1 MLFQNNDVKI
11 VVNKKGINETIT
23 RFVVD
28 DITSQQEMITSLT
41 TDKVSFYYKTGKIDF
56 DYQKVYKD
64 AINLVNQNNI
74 KLNNIS
80 NSNLSYTMIEY
91 YTLLAMACLYGAM
104 ISIFIT
110 NKNSANIT
118 SAGKRTTISPV
129 HKKTMLLSSFL
140 ASYIVQM
147 LGILVIFLYTIFVL
161 KVDYGNNIPLVILLL
176 SLGSLAGL
184 TLGIAIGT
192 LLKASETTK
201 TGILIAITMFFSFL
215 SGMMGITMKYV
226 IDTNVPILNLIN
238 PAAMIT
244 DGFYSLYYYDTLNR
258 FYFNIISLIVFS
270 IIMLAI
276 SYQEK
281 NMTVFNTFWKV
292 INKYKGTIIL
302 FTVMLIAF
310 GGINTTTSNTSLDFT
325 NNKPDIVII
334 NNDQNK
340 GLTKNLIAYL
350 KENTN
355 VKDIK
360 DEEEIDDALF
370 YRQVNYI
377 IYIPKNYRNDILSG
391 INHKID
397 IKTTDDYDSSLA
409 EMILKRYL
417 KTQEVYSKTTS
428 NEQELIEKINTNLK
442 TKSEV
447 SITSTVNTDKTSKVS
462 GYYNFASYSI
472 MYTIIF
478 IICMVL
484 ASFNEKTIKK
494 RTIISSMNYKTHNKL
509 ILKASFLY
517 SIIVWLLFMI
527 LGIILFPDTV
537 ISLRGLIYTINAFIF
552 TFASLTLALLIS
564 SLSSNKSAIT
574 GIANVVC
581 LGSAFLCGAF
591 IPSTWLPDTVIKISR
606 IFPTYWYVN
615 SNDLLSSLEKIDL
628 NSLEPIIINMLVV
641 LLFSLIFI
649 VLTNIISKKKQI
661 VE

>member
-1 MLFQNNDVKI
+1 
-11 VVNKKGINETIT
+11 
-23 RFVVD
+23 
-28 DITSQQEMITSLT
+28 
-41 TDKVSFYYKTGKIDF
+41 
-56 DYQKVYKD
+56 
-64 AINLVNQNNI
+64 
-74 KLNNIS
+74 
-80 NSNLSYTMIEY
+80 
-91 YTLLAMACLYGAM
+91 
-104 ISIFIT
+104 
-110 NKNSANIT
+110 
-118 SAGKRTTISPV
+118 
-129 HKKTMLLSSFL
+129 
-140 ASYIVQM
+140 
-147 LGILVIFLYTIFVL
+147 
-161 KVDYGNNIPLVILLL
+161 
-176 SLGSLAGL
+176 
-184 TLGIAIGT
+184 
-192 LLKASETTK
+192 
-201 TGILIAITMFFSFL
+201 
-215 SGMMGITMKYV
+215 
-226 IDTNVPILNLIN
+226 
-238 PAAMIT
+238 
-244 DGFYSLYYYDTLNR
+244 
-258 FYFNIISLIVFS
+258 
-270 IIMLAI
+270 
-276 SYQEK
+276 
-281 NMTVFNTFWKV
+281 MTVFNTFWKV

-310 GGINTTTSNTSLDFT
+310 GGINTTTSNNSLDFT

-391 INHKID
+391 INPKID

-417 KTQEVYSKTTS
+417 QTQEVYSKTTS

-484 ASFNEKTIKK
+484 ASFNEKTLKK

-564 SLSSNKSAIT
+564 SLSSNKSTIT

-591 IPSTWLPDTVIKISR
+591 IPSTWLPETVIKISR

-615 SNDLLSSLEKIDL
+615 SNDLLSSLEKINL

>member
-1 MLFQNNDVKI
+1 
-11 VVNKKGINETIT
+11 
-23 RFVVD
+23 
-28 DITSQQEMITSLT
+28 
-41 TDKVSFYYKTGKIDF
+41 
-56 DYQKVYKD
+56 
-64 AINLVNQNNI
+64 
-74 KLNNIS
+74 
-80 NSNLSYTMIEY
+80 
-91 YTLLAMACLYGAM
+91 
-104 ISIFIT
+104 
-110 NKNSANIT
+110 
-118 SAGKRTTISPV
+118 
-129 HKKTMLLSSFL
+129 
-140 ASYIVQM
+140 
-147 LGILVIFLYTIFVL
+147 
-161 KVDYGNNIPLVILLL
+161 
-176 SLGSLAGL
+176 
-184 TLGIAIGT
+184 
-192 LLKASETTK
+192 
-201 TGILIAITMFFSFL
+201 
-215 SGMMGITMKYV
+215 
-226 IDTNVPILNLIN
+226 
-238 PAAMIT
+238 
-244 DGFYSLYYYDTLNR
+244 
-258 FYFNIISLIVFS
+258 
-270 IIMLAI
+270 
-276 SYQEK
+276 
-281 NMTVFNTFWKV
+281 MTVFNTFWKV

-302 FTVMLIAF
+302 FTVMLVAF
-310 GGINTTTSNTSLDFT
+310 GGINTTSSNNSLDFT
-325 NNKPDIVII
+325 NNKPDILII

-340 GLTKNLIAYL
+340 GLTKNLISYL

-355 VKDIK
+355 VKNIK
-360 DEEEIDDALF
+360 EEEIDDALF

-391 INHKID
+391 INPKID
-397 IKTTDDYDSSLA
+397 IKTTGDYDSSLA
-409 EMILKRYL
+409 EMILTRYL

-462 GYYNFASYSI
+462 RYYNFASYSI

-484 ASFNEKTIKK
+484 SSFNEKVIKK
-494 RTIISSMNYKTHNKL
+494 RTIISSMNYKSHNKL

-564 SLSSNKSAIT
+564 SLSSNKNVIT

-591 IPSTWLPDTVIKISR
+591 IPTTWLPETVIKVSR
-606 IFPTYWYVN
+606 VFPTYWYVN
-615 SNDLLSSLEKIDL
+615 SNDLLSNLEKINL

>member
-1 MLFQNNDVKI
+1 
-11 VVNKKGINETIT
+11 
-23 RFVVD
+23 
-28 DITSQQEMITSLT
+28 
-41 TDKVSFYYKTGKIDF
+41 
-56 DYQKVYKD
+56 
-64 AINLVNQNNI
+64 
-74 KLNNIS
+74 
-80 NSNLSYTMIEY
+80 
-91 YTLLAMACLYGAM
+91 
-104 ISIFIT
+104 
-110 NKNSANIT
+110 
-118 SAGKRTTISPV
+118 
-129 HKKTMLLSSFL
+129 
-140 ASYIVQM
+140 
-147 LGILVIFLYTIFVL
+147 
-161 KVDYGNNIPLVILLL
+161 
-176 SLGSLAGL
+176 
-184 TLGIAIGT
+184 
-192 LLKASETTK
+192 
-201 TGILIAITMFFSFL
+201 
-215 SGMMGITMKYV
+215 
-226 IDTNVPILNLIN
+226 
-238 PAAMIT
+238 
-244 DGFYSLYYYDTLNR
+244 
-258 FYFNIISLIVFS
+258 
-270 IIMLAI
+270 
-276 SYQEK
+276 
-281 NMTVFNTFWKV
+281 MTVFNTFWKV

-310 GGINTTTSNTSLDFT
+310 GGINTTTSNNSLDFT

-391 INHKID
+391 INPKID

>member
-1 MLFQNNDVKI
+1 
-11 VVNKKGINETIT
+11 
-23 RFVVD
+23 
-28 DITSQQEMITSLT
+28 
-41 TDKVSFYYKTGKIDF
+41 
-56 DYQKVYKD
+56 
-64 AINLVNQNNI
+64 
-74 KLNNIS
+74 
-80 NSNLSYTMIEY
+80 
-91 YTLLAMACLYGAM
+91 
-104 ISIFIT
+104 
-110 NKNSANIT
+110 
-118 SAGKRTTISPV
+118 
-129 HKKTMLLSSFL
+129 
-140 ASYIVQM
+140 
-147 LGILVIFLYTIFVL
+147 
-161 KVDYGNNIPLVILLL
+161 
-176 SLGSLAGL
+176 
-184 TLGIAIGT
+184 
-192 LLKASETTK
+192 
-201 TGILIAITMFFSFL
+201 
-215 SGMMGITMKYV
+215 
-226 IDTNVPILNLIN
+226 
-238 PAAMIT
+238 
-244 DGFYSLYYYDTLNR
+244 
-258 FYFNIISLIVFS
+258 
-270 IIMLAI
+270 
-276 SYQEK
+276 
-281 NMTVFNTFWKV
+281 MTVFNTFWKV

-302 FTVMLIAF
+302 FTVMLVAF
-310 GGINTTTSNTSLDFT
+310 GGINTTTSNNNLDFT
-325 NNKPDIVII
+325 NDKPDIIII
-334 NNDQNK
+334 NNNQNK
-340 GLTKNLIAYL
+340 GLTKNLISYL

-355 VKDIK
+355 VKNIK
-360 DEEEIDDALF
+360 EEEEIDDALF

-391 INHKID
+391 INPKID
-397 IKTTDDYDSSLA
+397 IKTTGDYDSSLA
-409 EMILKRYL
+409 EMILTRYL

-462 GYYNFASYSI
+462 RYYNFASYSI

-537 ISLRGLIYTINAFIF
+537 ISLRGLIYTINAFVF

-564 SLSSNKSAIT
+564 SLSSNKNAIT

-591 IPSTWLPDTVIKISR
+591 IPTTWLPETVIKISR
-606 IFPTYWYVN
+606 VFPTYWYVN
-615 SNDLLSSLEKIDL
+615 SNDLLTSLEKINL
-628 NSLEPIIINMLVV
+628 NTLEPIIINMLVV

>member
-1 MLFQNNDVKI
+1 
-11 VVNKKGINETIT
+11 
-23 RFVVD
+23 
-28 DITSQQEMITSLT
+28 
-41 TDKVSFYYKTGKIDF
+41 
-56 DYQKVYKD
+56 
-64 AINLVNQNNI
+64 
-74 KLNNIS
+74 
-80 NSNLSYTMIEY
+80 
-91 YTLLAMACLYGAM
+91 
-104 ISIFIT
+104 
-110 NKNSANIT
+110 
-118 SAGKRTTISPV
+118 
-129 HKKTMLLSSFL
+129 
-140 ASYIVQM
+140 
-147 LGILVIFLYTIFVL
+147 
-161 KVDYGNNIPLVILLL
+161 
-176 SLGSLAGL
+176 
-184 TLGIAIGT
+184 
-192 LLKASETTK
+192 
-201 TGILIAITMFFSFL
+201 
-215 SGMMGITMKYV
+215 
-226 IDTNVPILNLIN
+226 
-238 PAAMIT
+238 
-244 DGFYSLYYYDTLNR
+244 
-258 FYFNIISLIVFS
+258 
-270 IIMLAI
+270 
-276 SYQEK
+276 
-281 NMTVFNTFWKV
+281 MTVFNTFWKV

-310 GGINTTTSNTSLDFT
+310 GGINTTTSNNSLDFT
-325 NNKPDIVII
+325 NDKPDILII

-377 IYIPKNYRNDILSG
+377 IYIPNNYRNDILSG
-391 INHKID
+391 INPKIN
-397 IKTTDDYDSSLA
+397 IKTTGDYDSSLA
-409 EMILKRYL
+409 EIILKRYL

-462 GYYNFASYSI
+462 RYYNFASYSI

-564 SLSSNKSAIT
+564 SLSSNKNAIT

-591 IPSTWLPDTVIKISR
+591 IPSTWLPETVIKISR

-615 SNDLLSSLEKIDL
+615 SNDLLSSLEKINL

>member
-1 MLFQNNDVKI
+1 
-11 VVNKKGINETIT
+11 
-23 RFVVD
+23 
-28 DITSQQEMITSLT
+28 
-41 TDKVSFYYKTGKIDF
+41 
-56 DYQKVYKD
+56 
-64 AINLVNQNNI
+64 
-74 KLNNIS
+74 
-80 NSNLSYTMIEY
+80 
-91 YTLLAMACLYGAM
+91 
-104 ISIFIT
+104 
-110 NKNSANIT
+110 
-118 SAGKRTTISPV
+118 
-129 HKKTMLLSSFL
+129 
-140 ASYIVQM
+140 
-147 LGILVIFLYTIFVL
+147 
-161 KVDYGNNIPLVILLL
+161 
-176 SLGSLAGL
+176 
-184 TLGIAIGT
+184 
-192 LLKASETTK
+192 
-201 TGILIAITMFFSFL
+201 
-215 SGMMGITMKYV
+215 
-226 IDTNVPILNLIN
+226 
-238 PAAMIT
+238 
-244 DGFYSLYYYDTLNR
+244 
-258 FYFNIISLIVFS
+258 
-270 IIMLAI
+270 
-276 SYQEK
+276 
-281 NMTVFNTFWKV
+281 MTVFNTFWKV

-302 FTVMLIAF
+302 FTVMLVAF
-310 GGINTTTSNTSLDFT
+310 GGINTTSSNNSLDFT
-325 NNKPDIVII
+325 NDKPDILII

-340 GLTKNLIAYL
+340 GLTKNLISYL

-391 INHKID
+391 INPKID
-397 IKTTDDYDSSLA
+397 IKTTGDYDSSLA

-462 GYYNFASYSI
+462 RYYNFASYSI

-478 IICMVL
+478 IICMVI
-484 ASFNEKTIKK
+484 ASFNEKAIKK

-527 LGIILFPDTV
+527 LGMILFPDTV
-537 ISLRGLIYTINAFIF
+537 ISLRGLIYTINAFVF
-552 TFASLTLALLIS
+552 TFASLTLALLLS
-564 SLSSNKSAIT
+564 SLSSNKNAIT

-591 IPSTWLPDTVIKISR
+591 IPTTWLPETVIKISH

-615 SNDLLSSLEKIDL
+615 SNDLLSSLEKINL
-628 NSLEPIIINMLVV
+628 NTIEPIIINMLVV
-641 LLFSLIFI
+641 LLFSLTFI

>member
-1 MLFQNNDVKI
+1 
-11 VVNKKGINETIT
+11 
-23 RFVVD
+23 
-28 DITSQQEMITSLT
+28 
-41 TDKVSFYYKTGKIDF
+41 
-56 DYQKVYKD
+56 
-64 AINLVNQNNI
+64 
-74 KLNNIS
+74 
-80 NSNLSYTMIEY
+80 
-91 YTLLAMACLYGAM
+91 
-104 ISIFIT
+104 
-110 NKNSANIT
+110 
-118 SAGKRTTISPV
+118 
-129 HKKTMLLSSFL
+129 
-140 ASYIVQM
+140 
-147 LGILVIFLYTIFVL
+147 
-161 KVDYGNNIPLVILLL
+161 
-176 SLGSLAGL
+176 
-184 TLGIAIGT
+184 
-192 LLKASETTK
+192 
-201 TGILIAITMFFSFL
+201 
-215 SGMMGITMKYV
+215 
-226 IDTNVPILNLIN
+226 
-238 PAAMIT
+238 
-244 DGFYSLYYYDTLNR
+244 
-258 FYFNIISLIVFS
+258 
-270 IIMLAI
+270 
-276 SYQEK
+276 
-281 NMTVFNTFWKV
+281 MTVFNTFWKV

-391 INHKID
+391 INPKID
-397 IKTTDDYDSSLA
+397 IKATDDYDSSLA

-447 SITSTVNTDKTSKVS
+447 SIISTVNTDKTSKVS

-564 SLSSNKSAIT
+564 SLSSNKNAIT

-591 IPSTWLPDTVIKISR
+591 IPSTWLPETVIKISR

-615 SNDLLSSLEKIDL
+615 SNDLLSSLEKINL

>member
-1 MLFQNNDVKI
+1 
-11 VVNKKGINETIT
+11 
-23 RFVVD
+23 
-28 DITSQQEMITSLT
+28 
-41 TDKVSFYYKTGKIDF
+41 
-56 DYQKVYKD
+56 
-64 AINLVNQNNI
+64 
-74 KLNNIS
+74 
-80 NSNLSYTMIEY
+80 
-91 YTLLAMACLYGAM
+91 
-104 ISIFIT
+104 
-110 NKNSANIT
+110 
-118 SAGKRTTISPV
+118 
-129 HKKTMLLSSFL
+129 
-140 ASYIVQM
+140 
-147 LGILVIFLYTIFVL
+147 
-161 KVDYGNNIPLVILLL
+161 
-176 SLGSLAGL
+176 
-184 TLGIAIGT
+184 
-192 LLKASETTK
+192 
-201 TGILIAITMFFSFL
+201 
-215 SGMMGITMKYV
+215 
-226 IDTNVPILNLIN
+226 
-238 PAAMIT
+238 
-244 DGFYSLYYYDTLNR
+244 
-258 FYFNIISLIVFS
+258 
-270 IIMLAI
+270 
-276 SYQEK
+276 
-281 NMTVFNTFWKV
+281 MTVFNTFWKV

-310 GGINTTTSNTSLDFT
+310 GGINTTTSNNSLDFT

-391 INHKID
+391 INPKID

-564 SLSSNKSAIT
+564 SLSSNKNAIT

-615 SNDLLSSLEKIDL
+615 SNDLLSSLEKINL

>member
-1 MLFQNNDVKI
+1 
-11 VVNKKGINETIT
+11 
-23 RFVVD
+23 
-28 DITSQQEMITSLT
+28 
-41 TDKVSFYYKTGKIDF
+41 
-56 DYQKVYKD
+56 
-64 AINLVNQNNI
+64 
-74 KLNNIS
+74 
-80 NSNLSYTMIEY
+80 
-91 YTLLAMACLYGAM
+91 
-104 ISIFIT
+104 
-110 NKNSANIT
+110 
-118 SAGKRTTISPV
+118 
-129 HKKTMLLSSFL
+129 
-140 ASYIVQM
+140 
-147 LGILVIFLYTIFVL
+147 
-161 KVDYGNNIPLVILLL
+161 
-176 SLGSLAGL
+176 
-184 TLGIAIGT
+184 
-192 LLKASETTK
+192 
-201 TGILIAITMFFSFL
+201 
-215 SGMMGITMKYV
+215 
-226 IDTNVPILNLIN
+226 
-238 PAAMIT
+238 
-244 DGFYSLYYYDTLNR
+244 
-258 FYFNIISLIVFS
+258 
-270 IIMLAI
+270 
-276 SYQEK
+276 
-281 NMTVFNTFWKV
+281 MTVFNTFWKV

-302 FTVMLIAF
+302 FTVMLVAF
-310 GGINTTTSNTSLDFT
+310 GGINTTTSNNSLDFA
-325 NNKPDIVII
+325 NDKPDIIII

-340 GLTKNLIAYL
+340 GLTKNLISYL

-355 VKDIK
+355 VKNIK
-360 DEEEIDDALF
+360 EEEIDDALF

-391 INHKID
+391 INPKID
-397 IKTTDDYDSSLA
+397 IKTTGDYDSSLA
-409 EMILKRYL
+409 EMILTRYL

-462 GYYNFASYSI
+462 RYYNFASYSI

-484 ASFNEKTIKK
+484 SSFNEKVIKK
-494 RTIISSMNYKTHNKL
+494 RTIISSMNYKSHNKL

-564 SLSSNKSAIT
+564 SISSNKNIIT

-591 IPSTWLPDTVIKISR
+591 IPTTWLPETVIKVSR
-606 IFPTYWYVN
+606 VFPTYWYVN
-615 SNDLLSSLEKIDL
+615 SNDLLSNLEKINL

>member
-1 MLFQNNDVKI
+1 
-11 VVNKKGINETIT
+11 
-23 RFVVD
+23 
-28 DITSQQEMITSLT
+28 
-41 TDKVSFYYKTGKIDF
+41 
-56 DYQKVYKD
+56 
-64 AINLVNQNNI
+64 
-74 KLNNIS
+74 
-80 NSNLSYTMIEY
+80 
-91 YTLLAMACLYGAM
+91 
-104 ISIFIT
+104 
-110 NKNSANIT
+110 
-118 SAGKRTTISPV
+118 
-129 HKKTMLLSSFL
+129 
-140 ASYIVQM
+140 
-147 LGILVIFLYTIFVL
+147 
-161 KVDYGNNIPLVILLL
+161 
-176 SLGSLAGL
+176 
-184 TLGIAIGT
+184 
-192 LLKASETTK
+192 
-201 TGILIAITMFFSFL
+201 
-215 SGMMGITMKYV
+215 
-226 IDTNVPILNLIN
+226 
-238 PAAMIT
+238 
-244 DGFYSLYYYDTLNR
+244 
-258 FYFNIISLIVFS
+258 
-270 IIMLAI
+270 
-276 SYQEK
+276 
-281 NMTVFNTFWKV
+281 MTVFNTFWKV

-302 FTVMLIAF
+302 FTVMLILF
-310 GGINTTTSNTSLDFT
+310 GGINTTSSNNSLDFT
-325 NNKPDIVII
+325 NDKPDILII

-340 GLTKNLIAYL
+340 GLTKNLISYL

-377 IYIPKNYRNDILSG
+377 IYIPNNYRNDILSG
-391 INHKID
+391 INPKIN
-397 IKTTDDYDSSLA
+397 IKTTGDYDSSLA
-409 EMILKRYL
+409 EIILKRYL

-462 GYYNFASYSI
+462 RYYNFASYSI

-564 SLSSNKSAIT
+564 SLSSNKNVIT

-591 IPSTWLPDTVIKISR
+591 IPTTWLPETVIKISR

-615 SNDLLSSLEKIDL
+615 SNDLLTSLEKINL
-628 NSLEPIIINMLVV
+628 NTLEPIIINMLVV

>member
-1 MLFQNNDVKI
+1 
-11 VVNKKGINETIT
+11 
-23 RFVVD
+23 
-28 DITSQQEMITSLT
+28 
-41 TDKVSFYYKTGKIDF
+41 
-56 DYQKVYKD
+56 
-64 AINLVNQNNI
+64 
-74 KLNNIS
+74 
-80 NSNLSYTMIEY
+80 
-91 YTLLAMACLYGAM
+91 
-104 ISIFIT
+104 
-110 NKNSANIT
+110 
-118 SAGKRTTISPV
+118 
-129 HKKTMLLSSFL
+129 
-140 ASYIVQM
+140 
-147 LGILVIFLYTIFVL
+147 
-161 KVDYGNNIPLVILLL
+161 
-176 SLGSLAGL
+176 
-184 TLGIAIGT
+184 
-192 LLKASETTK
+192 
-201 TGILIAITMFFSFL
+201 
-215 SGMMGITMKYV
+215 
-226 IDTNVPILNLIN
+226 
-238 PAAMIT
+238 
-244 DGFYSLYYYDTLNR
+244 
-258 FYFNIISLIVFS
+258 
-270 IIMLAI
+270 
-276 SYQEK
+276 
-281 NMTVFNTFWKV
+281 MTVFNTFWKV

-310 GGINTTTSNTSLDFT
+310 GGINTTTSNNSLDFT
-325 NNKPDIVII
+325 NNKPDIIII

-391 INHKID
+391 INPKID

-564 SLSSNKSAIT
+564 SLSSNKNAIT

-591 IPSTWLPDTVIKISR
+591 IPSTWLPETVIKISR